1 MKFYSHGKLLLTGE
15 YTVLQGAQA
24 LALPTKQG
32 QSLTVTAS
40 EENALHWKSYASN
53 GSCWFEAVLELDHFS
68 IIQSSTPEI
77 AMRLSSILKAV
88 RQQNQDFC
96 RQGTTVTTQLE
107 FDLQWGLG
115 SSSTLLANLSQWA
128 GVDPYQL
135 LKISLGGSGY
145 DIACA
150 QASQAL
156 LYQWVEGTPIVESTP
171 FGPPF
176 KEELYFVYLNQKQDS
191 QKEVAAYQKKAPDPA
206 LIASISG
213 LTQEL
218 VLCETLTSFMAIL
231 HEHENLMADHLNR
244 VRIQEERFSDFKG
257 CVKSLGAWGGDFVM
271 ACGGS
276 PTYFKNKGYSV
287 IRNYS
292 GFIL

>member
-15 YTVLQGAQA
+15 YTVLQGALA

-32 QSLTVTAS
+32 QSLTVIDS
-40 EENALHWKSYASN
+40 EDNTLHWKSYAPD
-53 GSCWFEAVLELDHFS
+53 GSCWFDAVLELDHFAVT
-68 IIQSSTPEI
+68 QSSTPEM
-77 AMRLSSILKAV
+77 ATRLSDILKAV
-88 RQQNQDFC
+88 RLQNQDFC

-107 FDLQWGLG
+107 FDRQWGLG

-128 GVDPYQL
+128 GINPYQL
-135 LKISLGGSGY
+135 LKASWGGSGY

-150 QASQAL
+150 QTSQPL
-156 LYQWVEGTPIVESTP
+156 FYQWVEGTPIVEIAP
-171 FGPPF
+171 FDPSF
-176 KEELYFVYLNQKQDS
+176 KHDLYFVYLNQKQDS
-191 QKEVAAYQKKAPDPA
+191 QKEVTAFQKKASDPR

-231 HEHENLMADHLNR
+231 HEHESLMANHLNR
-244 VRIQEERFSDFKG
+244 PRIQEERFSDFTG

-276 PTYFKNKGYSV
+276 QSYFKDKGYSV

-292 GFIL
+292 EFIL